1 MHKNSTIPIKAS
13 KKHKLT
19 TEEKIYIRTISKEPL
34 IKTVLAKFLLAEVQI
49 IVGIDWVV
57 CALQSRKSRKFPE
70 ALLNQRFL
78 SKIFSGVASVCQN
91 LFE

>member
-1 MHKNSTIPIKAS
+1 MELNKEQYERISECFPKQRKPA
-13 KKHKLT
+13 
-19 TEEKIYIRTISKEPL
+19 KIREPL

-49 IVGIDWVV
+49 IVGIDWVL

-78 SKIFSGVASVCQN
+78 SN
-91 LFE
+91 LEVLNAVL